1 MRYTYSSHLKE
12 YIEGLLDQKHA
23 LGCPYLASERVL
35 KDFDEFC
42 KFNYPNEKELTKEI
56 GQTWAVIKQT
66 EKPCS
71 FQNRMAPVRELAR
84 YINRLG
90 IEAYVISSE
99 YTPKYARQHVPHIF
113 TDSELKLFFAATDR
127 LQKNERSEIRH
138 IAVPVI
144 FRLLYCCGLRPNE
157 VRILKRENIDLSTGM
172 LNIPESKGHKD
183 RAIMIAEDVLELC
196 NKYYRF
202 AKRKYPN
209 SQYFFP
215 SRFEQGNCYS
225 SNWLSKMFWRCWC
238 SSGIGDFSGNRP
250 RPYDFRHTFATNKLY
265 EWMKSG
271 KNLEAQLPYL
281 SAYLGHSNFS
291 QTAYYIHLVPEI
303 FPHMAK
309 MNFSTY
315 EALIPEVEDET

>member
-23 LGCPYLASERVL
+23 LGCPYLASERIL

-113 TDSELKLFFAATDR
+113 TDSELKTFF
-127 LQKNERSEIRH
+127 
-138 IAVPVI
+138 
-144 FRLLYCCGLRPNE
+144 
-157 VRILKRENIDLSTGM
+157 
-172 LNIPESKGHKD
+172 
-183 RAIMIAEDVLELC
+183 
-196 NKYYRF
+196 
-202 AKRKYPN
+202 
-209 SQYFFP
+209 
-215 SRFEQGNCYS
+215 
-225 SNWLSKMFWRCWC
+225 
-238 SSGIGDFSGNRP
+238 
-250 RPYDFRHTFATNKLY
+250 
-265 EWMKSG
+265 
-271 KNLEAQLPYL
+271 
-281 SAYLGHSNFS
+281 
-291 QTAYYIHLVPEI
+291 
-303 FPHMAK
+303 
-309 MNFSTY
+309 
-315 EALIPEVEDET
+315 